1 MCHPQH
7 QHQEPKGVGHV
18 PPRGLGE
25 HSHGKMGYQEI
36 CEYPQKNIFL
46 LLGVCH
52 PQHQHQG
59 PKGLGHVPPQGL
71 GEHSQEKMRYQQI
84 FWDSQVKN
92 FLWVGIL
99 TTPAP
104 GTKRCRPCAS
114 WRPWGALTGAIEV
127 STDLLGLPDEKII
140 DSWMSHP

>member
-1 MCHPQH
+1 MAKWGIRRFVSTPR
-7 QHQEPKGVGHV
+7 KRFFIIGGV
-18 PPRGLGE
+18 PPTAPAPGTKRFRPCASSGSWGALTGE
-25 HSHGKMGYQEI
+25 NEVSAD
-36 CEYPQKNIFL
+36 
-46 LLGVCH
+46 LLGL
-52 PQHQHQG
+52 PG
-59 PKGLGHVPPQGL
+59 EEFFMGWYVP
-71 GEHSQEKMRYQQI
+71 
-84 FWDSQVKN
+84 
-92 FLWVGIL
+92 L